1 MFIATATG
9 GTGHSRQS
17 GGGCRLRPVRL
28 TQHGYHNHGWN
39 IPPVCLWNISEAVS
53 RMVRPAWHGLA
64 GPGGGPAALRKEA
77 GVTTNGTGSPT
88 AVRRDLGQRLRD
100 LRQGRDLTVAEAASR
115 VGFSQSKLTKIELAQ
130 VVAKRDEV
138 LRLLD
143 VYEETDPQQQAALL
157 AMVRAG
163 ASKEWWENYH
173 RFNPKLAMYLGL
185 ESVATTLQAYDTH
198 LPLGLLQTPDYPP
211 PLLPPPRPDL
221 LPPS

>member
-39 IPPVCLWNISEAVS
+39 IPPVGLWNISEAVS

-64 GPGGGPAALRKEA
+64 GPGGAPAALRKEA

-143 VYEETDPQQQAALL
+143 VYEETDPQQQPALL

-163 ASKEWWENYH
+163 ASKDWWQHHH
-173 RFNPKLAMYLGL
+173 RLNPHPPIYLALTP
-185 ESVATTLQAYDTH
+185 VPPTFPATST
-198 LPLGLLQTPDYPP
+198 
-211 PLLPPPRPDL
+211 
-221 LPPS
+221 